1 MASETSVAL
10 GVGVT
15 LALFVLFAVALVF
28 FGVYTNDSRT
38 RSFEREREQRVELV
52 RQRQRQ
58 EQEQWRE
65 RRLRD
70 VVLLLIERGEA
81 LEGVS
86 LAFQL
91 PNRPEVSAR
100 RTLRSRRG
108 VNSVRQNLEIELA
121 DEQENSRLDEEAR
134 RIARMP
140 LHELLANGRPQNADA
155 GPDVMQMLLD
165 GQEIQRHTTS
175 EDDSDFYLNDE
186 DTTPASVT
194 PFLSRQANEEA
205 RLGRGG
211 GETAPPTPLQSAAP
225 APGQPQPQQ
234 GDGPASTNVA
244 AGEREIDARTAAVL
258 LQEQRL
264 RESRELAL
272 LQELRREKRRK
283 YRKTAEEV
291 YGQGA
296 DYEHNPANDA
306 LLRIQVVNG
315 GGTPGSP
322 LWRFLTPLTSLR
334 GNRSRRDKKSAFDG
348 LSPQESTVYQRENT
362 GLPKSPAS
370 GKKKNRSFEV
380 APF

>member
-1 MASETSVAL
+1 MASEASVAL

-15 LALFVLFAVALVF
+15 LALFVFFAVVLVF
-28 FGVYTNDSRT
+28 FGVFTNESRT
-38 RSFEREREQRVELV
+38 RSFERERQQRVELV
-52 RQRQRQ
+52 RQRRRQ

-65 RRLRD
+65 RRLRE

-100 RTLRSRRG
+100 RVLHSRRG
-108 VNSVRQNLEIELA
+108 VNSVRQNLEIQLA
-121 DEQENSRLDEEAR
+121 DEQENNRLDEEAR

-140 LHELLANGRPQNADA
+140 LNELLANGRPQNADA

-165 GQEIQRHTTS
+165 GQEIQHHTTS

-186 DTTPASVT
+186 DTMPVSVM
-194 PFLSRQANEEA
+194 PFLSQQVNEEA
-205 RLGRGG
+205 RHDRGG
-211 GETAPPTPLQSAAP
+211 GGTAPPTPLQSSAS

-234 GDGPASTNVA
+234 GDGAMSNNVA
-244 AGEREIDARTAAVL
+244 AEESEIDARTAAVL

-264 RESRELAL
+264 RDSREMAL

-283 YRKTAEEV
+283 HLRAAEEV
-291 YGQGA
+291 YGEGA

-306 LLRIQVVNG
+306 LLRIQVNSG
-315 GGTPGSP
+315 GSPGSP

-334 GNRSRRDKKSAFDG
+334 TNRSRRDTKSAFDG

-362 GLPKSPAS
+362 VPQKTPAS

>member
-1 MASETSVAL
+1 MSSETSVAI

-15 LALFVLFAVALVF
+15 LALFVFFAVALVC
-28 FGVYTNDSRT
+28 FGVCTNESRA
-38 RSFEREREQRVELV
+38 RSFYREREERVELA
-52 RQRQRQ
+52 RQRHRQ

-108 VNSVRQNLEIELA
+108 VNSMRQNLEIELA

-140 LHELLANGRPQNADA
+140 LDELLANGRPQGADP

-165 GQEIQRHTTS
+165 GQEIQHHTTS
-175 EDDSDFYLNDE
+175 EDDSDFYLNE
-186 DTTPASVT
+186 DATSASVA

-205 RLGRGG
+205 QVRRGG
-211 GETAPPTPLQSAAP
+211 SGTAPPTPLQNSAP
-225 APGQPQPQQ
+225 APGQQQQQ
-234 GDGPASTNVA
+234 GDGAMNGNATAEES
-244 AGEREIDARTAAVL
+244 EIDARTAAAL
-258 LQEQRL
+258 LREQQL
-264 RESRELAL
+264 RESREMAL

-283 YRKTAEEV
+283 HRKTAEEV

-296 DYEHNPANDA
+296 DYDHNPANDA
-306 LLRIQVVNG
+306 LLHIQITQG
-315 GGTPGSP
+315 GGSPRSP
-322 LWRFLTPLTSLR
+322 LWRFLSPLTPFR
-334 GNRSRRDKKSAFDG
+334 GNRSRRSKKSAFEG
-348 LSPQESTVYQRENT
+348 LSPQESAVYQRENT
-362 GLPKSPAS
+362 LPPRTPAS
-370 GKKKNRSFEV
+370 GRKKNRSFEV